1 MINSRRSKLIF
12 IITGIFIAAITC
24 FFICPPGSFIHDT
37 LPYILG
43 AVGWAV
49 LFMIFIK
56 AGFWFSTNFIRIP
69 LFLMV
74 VPVVFYLF
82 YYEGELK

>member
-1 MINSRRSKLIF
+1 MINSRRSKLIL

-43 AVGWAV
+43 AIGWTV
-49 LFMIFIK
+49 LCMIFIIDK
-56 AGFWFSTNFIRIP
+56 KNGGENFEPYDPNRD
-69 LFLMV
+69 
-74 VPVVFYLF
+74 
-82 YYEGELK
+82 E